1 MTESANLKAKVIKG
15 SLSYF
20 IRQVLVTL
28 IQVLS
33 NIILLK
39 WLAPQDFG
47 IFTTLTIIIGLAQ
60 IFSEGGLSVYL
71 IQRLEEVDD
80 KSLSE
85 IASIQLFAY
94 GILHFIV
101 IIVYFIFCYLGLTTN
116 LILFVS
122 VVLLILPLNIFK
134 SNSFVKLERNLRFD
148 KIAIIEIIESISF
161 SLASIF
167 LVFYNFGIWGL
178 VIATLLKAIIGLFVS
193 LKFSTWKFKFKLPIF
208 NSNLIKGLKFGLNFH
223 MPNLVTSLRLAIN
236 PIIIGSMIGLGA
248 VGLADRAI
256 YFAGLPLFFLGAV
269 QQKVL
274 FPYFSRIQLDVN
286 SVRSNF
292 EISYYLSAIIDKIF
306 YIPMVL
312 FGESIINK
320 FAPQWNNIFPLFY
333 VAIIGNIVFGALS
346 FSSYPVLNGLGKSQL
361 ITKLSLF
368 SMIFSWV
375 LIWPLIHH
383 FGLMGYIY
391 LGLILWFAGSVPTI
405 IIVLN
410 HIPKF
415 SFFRQ
420 LLFPL
425 TSFYLTYL
433 ISKLIFIPGTVTN
446 IIYMAIISI
455 IAIIFY
461 FSFLLILDGKFLIPL
476 FNKVFR
482 ILFNKN

>member
-148 KIAIIEIIESISF
+148 KIAIIDFDKWE
-161 SLASIF
+161 
-167 LVFYNFGIWGL
+167 
-178 VIATLLKAIIGLFVS
+178 
-193 LKFSTWKFKFKLPIF
+193 LKFIDIDTKRYF
-208 NSNLIKGLKFGLNFH
+208 NIVAHLYKINEQLNF
-223 MPNLVTSLRLAIN
+223 LKERL
-236 PIIIGSMIGLGA
+236 
-248 VGLADRAI
+248 
-256 YFAGLPLFFLGAV
+256 
-269 QQKVL
+269 
-274 FPYFSRIQLDVN
+274 
-286 SVRSNF
+286 
-292 EISYYLSAIIDKIF
+292 
-306 YIPMVL
+306 
-312 FGESIINK
+312 
-320 FAPQWNNIFPLFY
+320 
-333 VAIIGNIVFGALS
+333 
-346 FSSYPVLNGLGKSQL
+346 
-361 ITKLSLF
+361 
-368 SMIFSWV
+368 
-375 LIWPLIHH
+375 
-383 FGLMGYIY
+383 
-391 LGLILWFAGSVPTI
+391 
-405 IIVLN
+405 
-410 HIPKF
+410 
-415 SFFRQ
+415 
-420 LLFPL
+420 
-425 TSFYLTYL
+425 
-433 ISKLIFIPGTVTN
+433 
-446 IIYMAIISI
+446 
-455 IAIIFY
+455 
-461 FSFLLILDGKFLIPL
+461 
-476 FNKVFR
+476 
-482 ILFNKN
+482 